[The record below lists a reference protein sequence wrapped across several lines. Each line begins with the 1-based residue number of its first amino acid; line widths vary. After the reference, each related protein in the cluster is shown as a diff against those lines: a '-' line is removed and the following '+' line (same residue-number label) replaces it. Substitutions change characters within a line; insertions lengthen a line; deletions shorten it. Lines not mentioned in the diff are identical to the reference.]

1 MRTFALAALCNKPA
15 WQFQQP
21 TGQGTNFEG
30 WFFTHPQGQRR
41 GRIAPL
47 ATRIWGIISNPI
59 HTLPAGG
66 VY

>member
-1 MRTFALAALCNKPA
+1 MRAFALAALWNRPA
-15 WQFQQP
+15 WQFQQS
-21 TGQGTNFEG
+21 TGQEAIFEG

-47 ATRIWGIISNPI
+47 ATRIWGSISNPI